1 MKINGKIR
9 GWYEKNKRDLPWR
22 HTRDPYRIWVSE
34 VILQQTRVSQGL
46 DYYNRFIE
54 SFPDVGSL
62 AGAGEDAVLKQWQG
76 LGYYSRARN
85 LHHTAR
91 EIAER
96 HSGRFPGTYDGL
108 LELKGVGACTAAAI
122 ASICYGEA
130 RAVVDGNVSRVIAR
144 LSGLKEAVNSSAGI
158 RAVESLAG
166 ELLEEETA
174 AGGDPG
180 THNQSMMEFG
190 ALRCLPASPLCTGCP
205 LSGLCKAS
213 LEGEVETI
221 PVKIPGRKPVERR
234 IYFYIPV
241 YHGDTWIIRRD
252 EKDIWRSLYQ
262 FPAFESGAALS
273 EEEITG
279 RIWTG
284 LWAGKKR
291 QPGGDGG
298 RPEDATPVGGHPE
311 ADTPGGGR
319 PEDATPGEDGRYP
332 EAATPGEEGG
342 APRMTVLRI
351 SKPIRH
357 QLTHQMILARF
368 IHAELG
374 TLPDSLPPGW
384 IRVPLDR
391 LDEYPFPRLI
401 HRYMESVKF

>member
-298 RPEDATPVGGHPE
+298 H
-311 ADTPGGGR
+311 
-319 PEDATPGEDGRYP
+319 PEDATPGEDGRHP
-332 EAATPGEEGG
+332 EDATPGEDGRHQEAATPGEEGG

>member
-298 RPEDATPVGGHPE
+298 HPEDATPVGGRPE
-311 ADTPGGGR
+311 ADTPG
-319 PEDATPGEDGRYP
+319 EDGRHQ
-332 EAATPGEEGG
+332 EAATPGEKGG